1 MTYNSC
7 DLALFLVKSAPM
19 RGEGGLCQGKA
30 HMLSYWI
37 KGKKNC
43 WSIWHASIRH
53 RIAMSCAPRLSS
65 SPLRGSPT
73 KRSARNSIC
82 RDKSSPSGEN
92 DSSNSVW
99 PDLKNGHGA
108 GDRALFPP
116 EIVVEIKALA
126 CQLPKDLGLPFSR
139 LSRNDIA
146 REAVQRG
153 IVASISG
160 TTVWRWLSADAIRP
174 WCYRSWIW
182 PRDPDFE
189 RKAGVILDLYHGQWQ
204 GQSLGPNEYIISAD
218 EKTSIQ
224 ARRRLAQS
232 IAPKPRRAG
241 RIEHEY
247 ERKGALAYLAAW
259 DVRCAKVFG
268 ICRQS
273 TGIESFHELVDLGM
287 TQAPYR
293 SARRVFWVTDNGSS
307 HRGQTSK
314 DRLRDWYPHAVLV
327 HTPVHASWL
336 NQVEIYFSILQRKVL
351 TPNDFEDLEEL
362 EARILAFQ
370 SLYETMA
377 KPFKW
382 KFSRKDLKS
391 VLAKLP
397 NHEDSQ
403 RMAA

>member
-1 MTYNSC
+1 M
-7 DLALFLVKSAPM
+7 
-19 RGEGGLCQGKA
+19 
-30 HMLSYWI
+30 
-37 KGKKNC
+37 
-43 WSIWHASIRH
+43 
-53 RIAMSCAPRLSS
+53 
-65 SPLRGSPT
+65 
-73 KRSARNSIC
+73 
-82 RDKSSPSGEN
+82 
-92 DSSNSVW
+92 
-99 PDLKNGHGA
+99 
-108 GDRALFPP
+108 
-116 EIVVEIKALA
+116 EIKALA

-146 REAVQRG
+146 REAVKRG

-189 RKAGVILDLYHGQWQ
+189 RKAGVILDLYHGRWQ
-204 GQSLGPNEYIISAD
+204 GKPLGPNDYVISAD

-224 ARRRLAQS
+224 ARRRLAPS
-232 IAPKPRRAG
+232 TAPKAGRAG

-259 DVRCAKVFG
+259 DVRRAKIFG
-268 ICRQS
+268 LCRQS
-273 TGIESFHELVDLGM
+273 TGIESFRELVDLVM
-287 TQAPYR
+287 NQAPYR

-307 HRGQTSK
+307 HRGQASI
-314 DRLRDWYPHAVLV
+314 DRLNQWHSSAVLV
-327 HTPVHASWL
+327 HTPIHASWL

-351 TPNDFEDLEEL
+351 TPNDFENLEEL
-362 EARILAFQ
+362 ETRILSFQ
-370 SLYETMA
+370 SLYEPMA

-397 NHEDSQ
+397 DQQEGQ
-403 RMAA
+403 KLAA